1 MRTSSWSFLMAP
13 SSSSSSPISA
23 LMPSR
28 EASTSATLSWN
39 RHMGNIGAW
48 LLQASKSKIHSFG
61 SHSEQQS
68 YEVFNPKL
76 INFSAKFLIQ
86 DWPAFLQTLQSKIHQ
101 LSYKLF
107 NPKFTNFPAN
117 LSTQNSPAFLQTF
130 NSIYIHKLSCKLFNL
145 KSTSFPINPWLINFL
160 ANFSIQDSPTFHP
173 ETYQLSPK
181 PFSLK
186 LTNISANHPKF
197 STCSQDSS
205 AVMALVLSLSP
216 PPPTSPR
223 SLHRSGSSF
232 VPPPPTHS
240 QAPGRFL
247 FSISSTSPPS
257 LQHLTP
263 SAVAASTRLLG
274 PCTPPPQVKL
284 QWGLY
289 FLLVL
294 HPPPILHLQQ

>member
-1 MRTSSWSFLMAP
+1 M
-13 SSSSSSPISA
+13 
-23 LMPSR
+23 
-28 EASTSATLSWN
+28 
-39 RHMGNIGAW
+39 
-48 LLQASKSKIHSFG
+48 
-61 SHSEQQS
+61 
-68 YEVFNPKL
+68 
-76 INFSAKFLIQ
+76 
-86 DWPAFLQTLQSKIHQ
+86 
-101 LSYKLF
+101 
-107 NPKFTNFPAN
+107 
-117 LSTQNSPAFLQTF
+117 
-130 NSIYIHKLSCKLFNL
+130 YIHKLSCKLFNL
-145 KSTSFPINPWLINFL
+145 KSTSFPINPRLINFL

-216 PPPTSPR
+216 PPP
-223 SLHRSGSSF
+223 
-232 VPPPPTHS
+232 PPPGPCTGQVPVLFPPHPPS

-284 QWGLY
+284 QGGFY

-294 HPPPILHLQQ
+294 PPPPHPTPSAVAASTRLLGPCTPPPQVKLQWSLYFL